1 MAKRFLAVF
10 LYAIMGGICIGI
22 GATAFLCSENIILG
36 ALLFTVGL
44 FTICTMNFNLYTGKV
59 SYVLEKR
66 KYRFID
72 LIFIWLGN
80 LAGTA
85 ALSCLLKLTRIG
97 GRLKEEASALCDTK
111 LGDNPLSIF
120 ILAVFCNFLI
130 FIAIDSYKNNP
141 HQLGKYLGL
150 FFGVVTFIFC
160 SYEHCVADMYYFFAA
175 DAWSLKT
182 FVYLLIITA
191 GNSIGGLIIPVFRKA
206 YKSLSGEGDME
217 RA

>member
-1 MAKRFLAVF
+1 MIKHFLSTF
-10 LYAIMGGICIGI
+10 LYAVMGGVCIGA
-22 GATAFLCSENIILG
+22 GATAYLCVENKILG

-44 FTICTMNFNLYTGKV
+44 FAICTMDFNLYTGKV
-59 SYVLEKR
+59 SYILEKK

-85 ALSCLLKLTRIG
+85 AMSYLLKLTRIG
-97 GRLKEEASALCDTK
+97 DKLRGEASALCDTK
-111 LGDNPLSIF
+111 LGDNPLSVF
-120 ILAVFCNFLI
+120 VLAIFCNLLI

-150 FFGVVTFIFC
+150 FFGIVTFIFC

-191 GNSIGGLIIPVFRKA
+191 GNSIGGLIIPVFRNF
-206 YKSLSGEGDME
+206 YKSLSNE
-217 RA
+217 RDTERV